1 MVGRAVGAFP
11 PALLVVFK
19 VLAKVVVL
27 TEVMF
32 ASRLLFAII
41 RWAEGK
47 VLLLMETDPSIV
59 LSVVRGC
66 EGLEFL
72 LVAPWLWLSAAAG
85 EATLPTVDPV
95 SVEIV
100 ITPETSVWLV
110 VSVERTAV
118 SFQGPMLTVT
128 KVVLGVMGSAAV
140 VPPSMVLLAGS
151 GVSAGVSGVTGS
163 VALAADEISVEVM
176 VLVRCGSALVE

>member
-1 MVGRAVGAFP
+1 M
-11 PALLVVFK
+11 
-19 VLAKVVVL
+19 
-27 TEVMF
+27 
-32 ASRLLFAII
+32 
-41 RWAEGK
+41 
-47 VLLLMETDPSIV
+47 
-59 LSVVRGC
+59 
-66 EGLEFL
+66 
-72 LVAPWLWLSAAAG
+72 APWLWLSAAAG

-110 VSVERTAV
+110 ISVERTAV
-118 SFQGPMLTVT
+118 SSQGPMLTVT

-151 GVSAGVSGVTGS
+151 GVSTGVSGVTGS

-176 VLVRCGSALVE
+176 VLVRCGSASVE